1 MQKGKKSECR
11 FRTVY
16 EEDLQKSVVKVVQ
29 DLIVDGAQGYDA
41 NSEEMLNLLG
51 DDPETELA
59 EINQE
64 IASLQQDIVTGVKSK
79 LDITELAERVQKLR
93 IRKTELEA
101 GKAMRERN
109 VERINALRASIKKSK
124 KKVLMYD
131 EKMVR
136 NFIEEIR
143 VFPDKLTITVIGGA
157 HEDIT
162 I

>member
-1 MQKGKKSECR
+1 M
-11 FRTVY
+11 
-16 EEDLQKSVVKVVQ
+16 QKSVVKVVQ

-41 NSEEMLNLLG
+41 ISEEMLNLLG

>member
-41 NSEEMLNLLG
+41 ISEEMLNLLG

-64 IASLQQDIVTGVKSK
+64 IASLQQDIVTGVK
-79 LDITELAERVQKLR
+79 
-93 IRKTELEA
+93 
-101 GKAMRERN
+101 
-109 VERINALRASIKKSK
+109 
-124 KKVLMYD
+124 
-131 EKMVR
+131 
-136 NFIEEIR
+136 
-143 VFPDKLTITVIGGA
+143 
-157 HEDIT
+157 
-162 I
+162 

>member
-1 MQKGKKSECR
+1 
-11 FRTVY
+11 
-16 EEDLQKSVVKVVQ
+16 
-29 DLIVDGAQGYDA
+29 
-41 NSEEMLNLLG
+41 
-51 DDPETELA
+51 
-59 EINQE
+59 
-64 IASLQQDIVTGVKSK
+64 
-79 LDITELAERVQKLR
+79 
-93 IRKTELEA
+93 
-101 GKAMRERN
+101 MRERN

-131 EKMVR
+131 EQMVR

>member
-1 MQKGKKSECR
+1 M
-11 FRTVY
+11 
-16 EEDLQKSVVKVVQ
+16 
-29 DLIVDGAQGYDA
+29 
-41 NSEEMLNLLG
+41 
-51 DDPETELA
+51 
-59 EINQE
+59 
-64 IASLQQDIVTGVKSK
+64 KSK
-79 LDITELAERVQKLR
+79 LDVTELAERVQKLR